1 MEKVK
6 IEKLDNQ
13 GRGIC
18 FVNGII
24 TFVPNTLPEEEVNI
38 ELTKES
44 KKYNEG
50 RVVEYLNQSE
60 KRVEPICPFFGTCGG
75 CELLH

>member
-24 TFVPNTLPEEEVNI
+24 TFVPNTLPKEEVNI
-38 ELTKES
+38 ELTKE
-44 KKYNEG
+44 
-50 RVVEYLNQSE
+50 
-60 KRVEPICPFFGTCGG
+60 
-75 CELLH
+75 